1 MTDGTISWI
10 EKLVGDRTPSPAI
23 ARVLGVISSEPET
36 AAFATAQQV
45 ATMAGVNVASA
56 TRCAQYLGYRG
67 WRDFVTDLRG
77 HYLATLTADRVMGQS
92 EAAFYHTVSSSI
104 AEDIRM
110 LELLLEALDEDE
122 MRAAARMIAS
132 ARSTV
137 ILATGYCSGPGG
149 VLAHGA
155 QLFGFNVDQYAGSAT
170 AQINAARRLRE
181 EDVLVVF
188 NVWKTTD
195 VINQLALEA
204 ASRRVPL
211 LVIADRSTAVTEVAR
226 HSILVSSGSPR
237 YLPSMTGVFSIVQAV
252 LKLIAAEHRESV
264 EKNLRRVDQLWHGLG
279 VVKDD
284 PTAADISEILD

>member
-67 WRDFVTDLRG
+67 WPDFVTDLRG

-92 EAAFYHTVSSSI
+92 EAAFDHTVSSSI

-110 LELLLEALDEDE
+110 LELLLESLDEDE
-122 MRAAARMIAS
+122 MLAAARMIAS
-132 ARSTV
+132 ARSTA

-170 AQINAARRLRE
+170 AQINAVRRLRE

-204 ASRRVPL
+204 ASRGVPL
-211 LVIADRSTAVTEVAR
+211 LVIADRSTAVTEVAQ

-237 YLPSMTGVFSIVQAV
+237 YLPSMTGVFSVVQAV
-252 LKLIAAEHRESV
+252 LKLIAAEQREIV